1 MTKRMIFHVAAA
13 AVTVLLLLMP
23 IVHDLLSPVD
33 VFAHANFLLV
43 SHLQFLLAA
52 LIFYGFSLALFGLM
66 PLPTAW
72 SVGYTATSWL
82 FFLWAFY
89 PSPNNSGMMRRIAVT
104 WDEYLAAER
113 LREQLHC
120 VAMFI
125 FGCIQL
131 AYLIYVFRRVK
142 PTVQP

>member
-1 MTKRMIFHVAAA
+1 MTNRVIFHAAT
-13 AVTVLLLLMP
+13 AVVTILLLLMP

-43 SHLQFLLAA
+43 SHLQFLLAG
-52 LIFYGFSLALFGLM
+52 LIFYGFSLALLRLV
-66 PLPTAW
+66 PLPFLW
-72 SVGYTATSWL
+72 SVAYTATSWL

-89 PSPNNSGMMRRIAVT
+89 PSPNNNGMMRRIAVT
-104 WDEYLAAER
+104 WEEYLAAER

-120 VAMFI
+120 VAVFI

-142 PTVQP
+142 TTVQP